1 MAQVNLNTTELK
13 KFMNHIVANNQ
24 YLQTNGKIPVAVAV
38 EGEAGIGKTSTI
50 LQIGKELGLQVVK
63 INLSQIEEIGDLTGF
78 PLKEFEVKKQ
88 GEDGK
93 VVTKWVPESLMPMY
107 VQNKYVP
114 SGEKRMSHAAPEW
127 IQGRGEGGLL
137 ILDDYTRADQR
148 FLQACM
154 ELIDRQEY
162 ISWKLPK
169 NWHIILTTNPDNGD
183 YNVNSVDVAQKT
195 RFITANLKFDIDCWA
210 QWAEENGIDS
220 RCINFLLMNP
230 DVVKKETNA
239 RAITTFFNSISSIPN
254 FETTDSLAMIQFI
267 AEGSVGPEIGTMF
280 TLFINNKLD
289 KLMSPDKVLLG
300 EKWEDVEEKLF
311 SIIGKDAAYRAD
323 IASVMATRIINY
335 TINYS
340 NTQDVT
346 QAITDRVIKL
356 VTTDAFSFDLKYH
369 MLKSILNG
377 NKTKFAKLMINTEVA
392 KMAVK

>member
-137 ILDDYTRADQR
+137 ILDDYTRADKQ
-148 FLQACM
+148 
-154 ELIDRQEY
+154 
-162 ISWKLPK
+162 
-169 NWHIILTTNPDNGD
+169 IL
-183 YNVNSVDVAQKT
+183 
-195 RFITANLKFDIDCWA
+195 
-210 QWAEENGIDS
+210 
-220 RCINFLLMNP
+220 
-230 DVVKKETNA
+230 
-239 RAITTFFNSISSIPN
+239 
-254 FETTDSLAMIQFI
+254 
-267 AEGSVGPEIGTMF
+267 
-280 TLFINNKLD
+280 
-289 KLMSPDKVLLG
+289 
-300 EKWEDVEEKLF
+300 
-311 SIIGKDAAYRAD
+311 
-323 IASVMATRIINY
+323 
-335 TINYS
+335 
-340 NTQDVT
+340 
-346 QAITDRVIKL
+346 
-356 VTTDAFSFDLKYH
+356 
-369 MLKSILNG
+369 
-377 NKTKFAKLMINTEVA
+377 
-392 KMAVK
+392 